1 MNGPLLTV
9 LPSSNTLLLALLVA
23 LAFSTVAWWIHG
35 VDRSGAIAGGVI
47 CFVLFTGA
55 GPGAFAGLVAVFI
68 LAWASTRVGYRRK
81 QEQGTAERKT
91 GRKASQVLANL
102 GVAAGCAALHF
113 AHSRFVPSGVE
124 IFSLGMVAAFSEAAA
139 DTVSS
144 ELGQIQRQARL
155 ITTWKAVPP
164 GTDGGVSPLGTLA
177 GVLGAALVAGTCF
190 LVSLVSLSGAI
201 ISMVAAIAGMLADS
215 LLGALFERR
224 GALNND
230 AVNFLGTFTAAALA
244 ILYASFWR

>member
-1 MNGPLLTV
+1 MNGSLLTV
-9 LPSSNTLLLALLVA
+9 LPSSNALLLALLVTLVFA
-23 LAFSTVAWWIHG
+23 TVAWWIHG

-144 ELGQIQRQARL
+144 APDYHLESGSAGHRRRRQSARHARGSTRRRIGSRNL
-155 ITTWKAVPP
+155 
-164 GTDGGVSPLGTLA
+164 
-177 GVLGAALVAGTCF
+177 F
-190 LVSLVSLSGAI
+190 SG
-201 ISMVAAIAGMLADS
+201 
-215 LLGALFERR
+215 
-224 GALNND
+224 
-230 AVNFLGTFTAAALA
+230 
-244 ILYASFWR
+244 

>member
-1 MNGPLLTV
+1 VNGLLLTV
-9 LPSSNTLLLALLVA
+9 LPSGNALLLALLVTLVFA
-23 LAFSTVAWWIHG
+23 TVAWWING

-55 GPGAFAGLVAVFI
+55 GAGAFAGLVAVFI

-81 QEQGTAERKT
+81 QQQGTAESKT
-91 GRKASQVLANL
+91 GRKASQVVANL
-102 GVAAGCAALHF
+102 GVAAVCAALHY

-144 ELGQIQRQARL
+144 ELGQIQKAARL
-155 ITTWKAVPP
+155 ITTWKKVPP
-164 GTDGGVSPLGTLA
+164 GTDGGISPLGTLA
-177 GVLGAALVAGTCF
+177 GILGAALVAGTCF
-190 LVSLVSLSGAI
+190 LVRLVPVCGALI
-201 ISMVAAIAGMLADS
+201 AIAAAAVGMLADS

-224 GALNND
+224 GTLNND
-230 AVNFLGTFTAAALA
+230 AVNFLGTLTAASVA
-244 ILYASFWR
+244 IFYASFRG